1 MDELEK
7 LVAHLMSAVR
17 NMPPGQRRQ
26 ESLKEIGR
34 LRSRMDT
41 LLSANSAQSLA
52 KDQRSAVGKLTKPT
66 KAAKNKPATVKKNRP
81 RPRVSSLVIPGS

>member
-17 NMPPGQRRQ
+17 NMPPGQQRQ
-26 ESLKEIGR
+26 DSLKEVGR

-41 LLSANSAQSLA
+41 LLRSANSGQSLE
-52 KDQRSAVGKLTKPT
+52 KDERSAVGKLTKAT
-66 KAAKNKPATVKKNRP
+66 KATKISPPLKY
-81 RPRVSSLVIPGS
+81 